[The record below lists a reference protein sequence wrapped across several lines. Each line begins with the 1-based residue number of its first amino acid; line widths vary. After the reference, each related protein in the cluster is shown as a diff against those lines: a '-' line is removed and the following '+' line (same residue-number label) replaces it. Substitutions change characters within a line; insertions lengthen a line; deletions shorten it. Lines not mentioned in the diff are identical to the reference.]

1 MISKS
6 RLLIF
11 GKQSGRTNIISKNF
25 GKIFRYA
32 FRRTYFFRKNFEKK
46 AYILCV
52 HIEGRVEGV
61 GKEGVKVKGVKIE
74 AYKYKYE

>member
-11 GKQSGRTNIISKNF
+11 GKQSGRSIIISKNF
-25 GKIFRYA
+25 GKIFGYA
-32 FRRTYFFRKNFEKK
+32 LSVPIFLGKIFRKK

-52 HIEGRVEGV
+52 YIERRVV
-61 GKEGVKVKGVKIE
+61 GDKKEGSKNRGVQI
-74 AYKYKYE
+74 